1 MTRKK
6 NNLDEVNLVQA
17 LSDIVNT
24 DKLSE
29 LEYETD
35 LCKIKIVKHSNPIF
49 SNVPSIENQTIN
61 TVPVEKEN
69 KTGTQFEP
77 DGALGTA

>member
-1 MTRKK
+1 MNDKKK

-35 LCKIKIVKHSNPIF
+35 VCKIKIVKHSNPIF
-49 SNVPSIENQTIN
+49 SNVPL
-61 TVPVEKEN
+61 
-69 KTGTQFEP
+69 FL
-77 DGALGTA
+77 DC